1 MKTFKLQRKQ
11 PISLLELLIAMMLLS
26 LLLTAL
32 FGTYHYVE
40 TMHRRVQK
48 EQKINLQL
56 LCAQHRLAQVLPK
69 ALAPKANKS
78 NDVFFF
84 TKPHG
89 NSPSLIFVFNNGSDG
104 IQFTGRVLA
113 KLFVDTEGKLTLV
126 TWPSVAK
133 NSNAYPEMHKEV
145 LLENVSHLAFKFFSP
160 PKRPDLNQKQ
170 VVETGKI
177 DSWLTDWP
185 MKIPNEEE
193 SSLPAI
199 IKVLVELKKEQHE
212 DSAKSLTFVFVLPH
226 TKQRILFEE

>member
-1 MKTFKLQRKQ
+1 MKIYKFLRKQ

-26 LLLTAL
+26 LLLTTL
-32 FGTYHYVE
+32 FGTYHYIE
-40 TMHRRVQK
+40 TMHRKVQK

-56 LCAQHRLAQVLPK
+56 LCAQHRLAQILPK

-104 IQFTGRVLA
+104 IQFTGHVLA
-113 KLFVDTEGKLTLV
+113 KLFLDVEGKLTLV

-133 NSNAYPEMHKEV
+133 NANANPEMHKEV

-160 PKRPDLNQKQ
+160 QKRPDLNQKQ
-170 VVETGKI
+170 AIETQSSENWKEEWPLKI
-177 DSWLTDWP
+177 STED
-185 MKIPNEEE
+185 E
-193 SSLPAI
+193 SILPAI
-199 IKVLVELKKEQHE
+199 IKVFVKLKNEQNV
-212 DSAKSLTFVFVLPH
+212 TFVFVIPH
-226 TKQRILFEE
+226 SKQRILFEE